1 MGSSTSNT
9 KALSQFLGWFSIGL
23 GLAELVAPRRVEKCV
38 GAPGNYKILTPMLGV
53 REITAGLGI
62 LTQERPKE
70 WLWSRVIGDMMDLAL
85 LGAAFKSKKSDGKRL
100 AIATTMVAGVTALD
114 ILASKQTSQERV
126 SMRNGRT
133 KDGAIRMT
141 RTITIQRSA
150 RDLFNFWRNFENLPQ
165 VMPHLKSVRVT
176 GEKSSHW
183 IAKGPA
189 GKEIEW
195 DAEITSEH
203 VNDHISWQSTPGA
216 EIPNKGTV
224 RFEELPGDRGTV
236 VRVAIVYDP
245 PGGFFGS
252 KLAKLFG
259 RSPEQMTG
267 SDLRAFKQLMET
279 GEIAT
284 TEGQSAGRSTSQS
297 RRFDKALPQLAE
309 S

>member
-1 MGSSTSNT
+1 MNSKLLAQS
-9 KALSQFLGWFSIGL
+9 LGWFSIGL
-23 GLAELVAPRRVEKCV
+23 GLAELIAPRRVEKCV
-38 GAPGNYKILTPMLGV
+38 GAPGNHKILTPMLGV

-62 LTQERPKE
+62 LTQDKPKE

-85 LGAAFKSKKSDGKRL
+85 LGAAFKSNKSNTKRL

-133 KDGAIRMT
+133 KDGSVRMT

-150 RDLFNFWRNFENLPQ
+150 RELYSFWRNFENLPKF
-165 VMPHLKSVRVT
+165 MPHLKSVRVID
-176 GEKSSHW
+176 EKKSHW
-183 IAKGPA
+183 ISKGPA

-195 DAEITSEH
+195 DAEITSENL
-203 VNDHISWQSTPGA
+203 NDHISWQSLPGS

-224 RFEELPGDRGTV
+224 RFEELPGDRGCV

-245 PGGFFGS
+245 PGGMLGS
-252 KLAKLFG
+252 KLAKILG
-259 RSPEQMTG
+259 RAPEQMTG
-267 SDLRAFKQLMET
+267 SDLRRFKAIMET
-279 GEIAT
+279 GEVPT
-284 TEGQSAGRSTSQS
+284 TAGQPAGRPSSQS

>member
-1 MGSSTSNT
+1 MGSSNST

-23 GLAELVAPRRVEKCV
+23 GVAELIAPRRVEQCV
-38 GAPGNYKILTPMLGV
+38 GLPGNYKILTPMLGV

-62 LTQERPKE
+62 LTQKRPKE
-70 WLWSRVIGDMMDLAL
+70 WLWSRVIGDLMDLSL
-85 LGAAFKSKKSDGKRL
+85 LGAAFCSKRSDTKRL

-114 ILASKQTSQERV
+114 ILASKQTSQERI
-126 SMRNGRT
+126 STRNGRT
-133 KDGAIRMT
+133 EDGAIRMT

-165 VMPHLKSVRVT
+165 VMPHLLSVRVT
-176 GEKSSHW
+176 GDKTSHW
-183 IAKGPA
+183 IAKGPG
-189 GKEIEW
+189 GKQIEW

-203 VNDHISWQSTPGA
+203 INDHISWQSLPGS

-224 RFEELPGDRGTV
+224 RFEELPGDRGCV
-236 VRVAIVYDP
+236 VRVAIIYDP
-245 PGGFFGS
+245 PGGMLGT

-267 SDLRAFKQLMET
+267 SDLRRFKQIMET

-284 TEGQSAGRSTSQS
+284 TQGQAAGRSTSQS
-297 RRFDKALPQLAE
+297 RRFDKVLPQLAE

>member
-1 MGSSTSNT
+1 MGSSGSNT

-23 GLAELVAPRRVEKCV
+23 GLAELVAPRRIEKCV

-114 ILASKQTSQERV
+114 IFASKQTSQERV
-126 SMRNGRT
+126 SMRNGT

-176 GEKSSHW
+176 GEKTSHW

-203 VNDHISWQSTPGA
+203 MNDHISWQSTPGS

-224 RFEELPGDRGTV
+224 RFEELPGDRGCV

-267 SDLRAFKQLMET
+267 SDLRKFKQLMET

-284 TEGQSAGRSTSQS
+284 TEGQPAGRSTSQS

>member
-1 MGSSTSNT
+1 MNSKLLAQS
-9 KALSQFLGWFSIGL
+9 LGWFSIGL
-23 GLAELVAPRRVEKCV
+23 GVAELIAPRRVEKCI

-70 WLWSRVIGDMMDLAL
+70 WLWSRVFGDVMDLAL
-85 LGAAFKSKKSDGKRL
+85 LGAAFKSNKSNTKRL

-133 KDGAIRMT
+133 KDGAVRMT

-150 RDLFNFWRNFENLPQ
+150 RELYSFWRDFANLPKF
-165 VMPHLKSVRVT
+165 MPHLKSVRVMD
-176 GEKSSHW
+176 EKKSHW

-189 GKEIEW
+189 GKEVEW
-195 DAEITSEH
+195 DAEITSENL
-203 VNDHISWQSTPGA
+203 NDHISWQSLPGS

-224 RFEELPGDRGTV
+224 RFEELPGDRGCV

-245 PGGFFGS
+245 PGGILAS
-252 KLAKLFG
+252 KLGKLFG
-259 RSPEQMTG
+259 RTPEQMTG
-267 SDLRAFKQLMET
+267 SDLRRFKQIMET
-279 GEIAT
+279 GEVAT
-284 TEGQSAGRSTSQS
+284 TEGQPAGRATSQS

>member
-1 MGSSTSNT
+1 MGSSNST

-23 GLAELVAPRRVEKCV
+23 GVAELIAPRRVEKCV

-70 WLWSRVIGDMMDLAL
+70 WLWSRVIGDFMDLSL
-85 LGAAFKSKKSDGKRL
+85 LGAAFCSKRSDTKRL

-133 KDGAIRMT
+133 GDGAIRMT
-141 RTITIQRSA
+141 RVITIQRSA
-150 RDLFNFWRNFENLPQ
+150 RDLYSFWRNFENLPQ
-165 VMPHLKSVRVT
+165 VMPHLQSVRVT
-176 GEKSSHW
+176 GDKTSHW

-189 GKEIEW
+189 GKQIEW
-195 DAEITSEH
+195 DAEITSENT
-203 VNDHISWQSTPGA
+203 NDHISWQSLPGS
-216 EIPNKGTV
+216 EVPNKGTV
-224 RFEELPGDRGTV
+224 RFEELPGDRGCV

-245 PGGFFGS
+245 PGGMLGT

-267 SDLRAFKQLMET
+267 SDLRKFKQLMET

-284 TEGQSAGRSTSQS
+284 TEGQPAGRSTSQS
-297 RRFDKALPQLAE
+297 RRFDKAVPQLAE

>member
-1 MGSSTSNT
+1 MGSPGT
-9 KALSQFLGWFSIGL
+9 KQLSQFLGWFSIGL

-62 LTQERPKE
+62 LTQKRPKE
-70 WLWSRVIGDMMDLAL
+70 WLWARVIGDAMDLAL
-85 LGAAFKSKKSDGKRL
+85 LGAAFRSKKSDPKRL

-114 ILASKQTSQERV
+114 ILASSQTSQERI
-126 SMRNGRT
+126 SSRNGRT

-150 RDLFNFWRNFENLPQ
+150 RDLFSFWRNFENLPQ

-183 IAKGPA
+183 IAKGPG

-195 DAEITSEH
+195 DAEITSENT
-203 VNDHISWQSTPGA
+203 NDHISWQSAPSS

-224 RFEELPGDRGTV
+224 RFEELPGDRGCV
-236 VRVAIVYDP
+236 VRVAIIYDP

-267 SDLRAFKQLMET
+267 SDLRRFKQIMET

-284 TEGQSAGRSTSQS
+284 TAGQSAGRANSQS
-297 RRFDKALPQLAE
+297 TRFDKVVPQLAE